1 MSYRHT
7 QRGTLVLVTM
17 GICALVMIVILIFT
31 SIVIGTTALVVCL
44 LLMIMFGSLT
54 VAVDNRAIEI
64 EFGIGWIHRE
74 IPLENVDSAEV
85 IKTRWFYGWG
95 IRLTPK
101 GWMWNTSGFDAV
113 QLNYQN
119 GKHFIIGSDDATALA
134 ETINQAKMG

>member
-1 MSYRHT
+1 
-7 QRGTLVLVTM
+7 M

-31 SIVIGTTALVVCL
+31 SIVIGTTALAVCL